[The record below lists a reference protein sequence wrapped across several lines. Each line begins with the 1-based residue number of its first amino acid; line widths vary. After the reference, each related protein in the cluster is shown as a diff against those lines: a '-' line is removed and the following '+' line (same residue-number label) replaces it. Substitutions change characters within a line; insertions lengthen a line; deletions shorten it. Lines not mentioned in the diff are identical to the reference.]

1 MILTILFG
9 LLGFGIMV
17 FFHEL
22 GHFVAAKK
30 VGIEVDTFSLG
41 WGKKLFGFNHRGTNY
56 RISLVPFGGYCKFRG
71 EIPTSDESKP
81 APGTFF
87 AAPPWKRIIVA
98 AAGPIA
104 NILFAVLVLTI
115 IWWVGFNIHSD
126 GNRIVLASDYSLDSI
141 GSSSPATRA
150 GVRTGDRIVAIDD
163 HPVEKFQDIL
173 ELVATAPNKS
183 LNFIIEREDRQL
195 SLTIT
200 PELDLQTGAGRI
212 GVYAWRDPVVA
223 EVADNSA
230 GAIAGLMEGDRI
242 TAANGEQIAHT
253 IDLYQILS
261 TRPENVELILLRD
274 GNELIR
280 KLVLSYDENGVPD
293 LDLGFRVSVFR
304 SDKANILAALERG
317 AVETGRTLE
326 LTVKGIGLLFQGV
339 NFRHAVA
346 GPLRITY
353 YVGSV
358 ATSGFKLGFSEGIV
372 SFFRFLCSLSIILFL
387 MNLLPI
393 PALDGG
399 QIVLF
404 FVEIVRRKPVKP
416 RLVAGIQTIGFSFL
430 IVLALVVT
438 FSDVLF
444 FMGR

>member
-9 LLGFGIMV
+9 LIGFGIMV

-22 GHFVAAKK
+22 GHFVVAKRA
-30 VGIEVDTFSLG
+30 GIEVDTFSLG
-41 WGKKLFGFNHRGTNY
+41 WGKKLFGFDHRGTNY

-71 EIPTSDESKP
+71 EIPTDDESKP
-81 APGTFF
+81 AAGTFY
-87 AAPPWKRIIVA
+87 AAPPWKRIIVS
-98 AAGPIA
+98 AAGPLA
-104 NILFAVLVLTI
+104 NILFAVVVLTI
-115 IWWVGFNIHSD
+115 IWWAGFNIHSD
-126 GNRIVLASDYSLDSI
+126 GNYIVLASDYSLDSI
-141 GSSSPATRA
+141 SSSSPATRA
-150 GVRTGDRIVAIDD
+150 GLSTGDRIVAIDGQ
-163 HPVEKFQDIL
+163 PVEKFQDIL
-173 ELVATAPNKS
+173 ELVATAPNQS
-183 LNFIIEREDRQL
+183 LNFVIDREDRQL

-223 EVADNSA
+223 EVAGDSA
-230 GAIAGLMEGDRI
+230 GAIAGLMAGDRI
-242 TAANGEQIAHT
+242 TAANGEQVAHT
-253 IDLYQILS
+253 ISLYQILS
-261 TRPENVELILLRD
+261 TRPENVELVLLRD

-293 LDLGFRVSVFR
+293 LGLSFRVSVFR
-304 SDKANILAALERG
+304 TDKMNILAALARG
-317 AVETGRTLE
+317 AMETGRTLG

-339 NFRHAVA
+339 NFRQSVA

-358 ATSGFKLGFSEGIV
+358 AASGFKRGFSEGIV

-404 FVEIVRRKPVKP
+404 LVEIARRKPVKP

-430 IVLALVVT
+430 IVLALVIT

-444 FMGR
+444 FLGR